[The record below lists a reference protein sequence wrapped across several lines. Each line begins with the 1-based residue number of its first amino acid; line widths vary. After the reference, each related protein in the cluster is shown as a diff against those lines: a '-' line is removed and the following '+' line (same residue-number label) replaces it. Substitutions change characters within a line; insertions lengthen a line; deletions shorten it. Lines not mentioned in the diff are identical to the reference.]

1 MVSALVVACISWFE
15 FEVHSTY
22 TIVKQSFLLR
32 KQVHKD
38 PTSVNFCKSCDKK
51 DGNPSFFIF
60 NYCWSILQRNK
71 QSSLQLYIDFWK
83 LR

>member
-22 TIVKQSFLLR
+22 KIVKQSFLLR

-51 DGNPSFFIF
+51 DGNSSFLFFSIIVEVFCKEINNHLYSCILIF
-60 NYCWSILQRNK
+60 ES
-71 QSSLQLYIDFWK
+71 
-83 LR
+83 